1 MLSQAAIFL
10 VETVLT
16 LDPKNPQVAARMMTA
31 FKSWRALEPGRR
43 GKAETALARVAAA
56 SSLSRDVKDI
66 VERSL
71 AQP

>member
-1 MLSQAAIFL
+1 
-10 VETVLT
+10 
-16 LDPKNPQVAARMMTA
+16 MMTA

-43 GKAETALARVAAA
+43 GKAEAALGRVAAA
-56 SSLSRDVKDI
+56 PSLSRDVKDI